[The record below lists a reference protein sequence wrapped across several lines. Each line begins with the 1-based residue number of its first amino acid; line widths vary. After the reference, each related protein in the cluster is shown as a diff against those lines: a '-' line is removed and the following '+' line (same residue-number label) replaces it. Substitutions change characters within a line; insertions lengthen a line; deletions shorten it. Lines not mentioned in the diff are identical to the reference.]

1 MNITMSELIN
11 GIINEISSKTCDYIC
26 FMAGSLHTL
35 YKGLYG
41 YVNEKVYNTSFGDLV
56 PQIIA
61 NAIKINIIIV
71 SGTQSQGYTTHYVPC
86 TRAVTKTEVIIWK
99 NGIIMMASNTDN
111 SLILV
116 GRCVLMKTIILKYVK
131 VKPM

>member
-61 NAIKINIIIV
+61 NAININIIIV
-71 SGTQSQGYTTHYVPC
+71 SGTQSQGYTTHY
-86 TRAVTKTEVIIWK
+86 
-99 NGIIMMASNTDN
+99 
-111 SLILV
+111 ILV
-116 GRCVLMKTIILKYVK
+116 GRCLLLKTFILKYVK